1 MVSKRQLNGSLKT
14 RKKLLTEMH
23 MNEYTI
29 VTKCRVCSSDIIEV
43 LKLEPQFVATTFVKS
58 NANNLMSQVRIPLT
72 LMLCKNKNCGLI
84 QLKETV
90 KPDLLY
96 KNYFYRTAINDTMR
110 RDLQDVVNYAVNNVK
125 TEKDD
130 IAIDIGSND
139 CTMVSMYPEHMKRIG
154 IEPATNIDWSNVS
167 KSITIVNDYFSKDVV
182 MKTTNG
188 KKAKILSAT
197 AMFYDFDDPNTATKD
212 IKDILHEDGVCV
224 LQVSY
229 LLDTIKDMNFYDVVH
244 EHLEYYSLKSI
255 NYLMERNGL
264 TVIDASTNFAN
275 GGSLRVLV
283 THKENNKSKSKQYE
297 EILAEEEKSNLEQVS
312 TYIDY
317 RQKINEIIKKAKKF
331 IINELGNGQ
340 LVIGLGAST
349 KGNVLL
355 QICGIDKNLLPFISD
370 INKDKIGLRTLG
382 TDIEIISEEKA
393 REINPSAMLVI
404 PWNFKEEILSR
415 EKNYIQNGGKMLFL
429 MPSPYYIDKF
439 GEHKI
444 Q

>member
-1 MVSKRQLNGSLKT
+1 
-14 RKKLLTEMH
+14 
-23 MNEYTI
+23 MNEYTTI
-29 VTKCRVCSSDIIEV
+29 TKCRICSSDIIEV
-43 LKLEPQFVATTFVKS
+43 LKLEPQYVATLFVKS
-58 NANNLMSQVRIPLT
+58 NANEPMSQVKIPLT

-130 IAIDIGSND
+130 IAIDIGAND
-139 CTMVSMYPEHMKRIG
+139 CTMVSMYPEYMKRIG

-197 AMFYDFDDPNTATKD
+197 AMFYDFNDPNIATKD
-212 IKDILHEDGVCV
+212 IKEILHEDGVCV

-229 LLDTIKDMNFYDVVH
+229 LLDTIRDMNFYDVVH

-264 TVIDASTNFAN
+264 TVIDASTNFVN

-283 THKENNKSKSKQYE
+283 THEENSKPKSKRYE
-297 EILAEEEKSNLEQVS
+297 EILSEEEKWNLEEID
-312 TYIDY
+312 TYDSY
-317 RQKINEIIKKAKKF
+317 KQKINEIIEKTKKF
-331 IINELGNGQ
+331 IMNELENGR

-355 QICGIDKNLLPFISD
+355 QICGIDKNLLPFISER
-370 INKDKIGLRTLG
+370 NKGKVGLRTLG

-415 EKNYIQNGGKMLFL
+415 EKNYVQNGGKMLFL
-429 MPSPYYIDKF
+429 MPHPYYVDKF
-439 GEHKI
+439 GEHEI

>member
-1 MVSKRQLNGSLKT
+1 
-14 RKKLLTEMH
+14 
-23 MNEYTI
+23 
-29 VTKCRVCSSDIIEV
+29 
-43 LKLEPQFVATTFVKS
+43 
-58 NANNLMSQVRIPLT
+58 MSQVRIPLT
-72 LMLCKNKNCGLI
+72 LMLCKNKNCGLV

-90 KPDLLY
+90 RPDLLY

-110 RDLQDVVNYAVNNVK
+110 KDLQDVVNYAVNNVK

-130 IAIDIGSND
+130 IAIDIGAND
-139 CTMVSMYPEHMKRIG
+139 CTMVSMYPEYMKRIG
-154 IEPATNIDWSNVS
+154 IEPATNIDWSKVS

-182 MKTTNG
+182 MKATKT

-197 AMFYDFDDPNTATKD
+197 AVFYDFDDPNIATKD
-212 IKDILHEDGVCV
+212 IKDVLHEDGVCV

-229 LLDTIKDMNFYDVVH
+229 LLDTIRDMNFYDVVH

-264 TVIDASTNFAN
+264 TVIDASTNFVN

-283 THKENNKSKSKQYE
+283 THKENNKSKSKRYE
-297 EILAEEEKSNLEQVS
+297 EILAEEEKCNLEQVN
-312 TYIDY
+312 TYVDY
-317 RQKINEIIKKAKKF
+317 RKKINEIIEKTKKF
-331 IINELGNGQ
+331 IMNELKNSQ

-370 INKDKIGLRTLG
+370 RNKDKIGLHTLG

-415 EKNYIQNGGKMLFL
+415 EENYIQNGGKMLFL
-429 MPSPYYIDKF
+429 MPYPYYVDKF
-439 GEHKI
+439 GEHEI

>member
-1 MVSKRQLNGSLKT
+1 
-14 RKKLLTEMH
+14 
-23 MNEYTI
+23 MNEYTT
-29 VTKCRVCSSDIIEV
+29 VTRCRICSSDITEV
-43 LKLEPQFVATTFVKS
+43 LKLEPQYIATTFVKS
-58 NANNLMSQVRIPLT
+58 NVNNPISQVKIPLT
-72 LMLCKNKNCGLI
+72 LMLCKDKNCGLI

-90 KPDLLY
+90 RPDLLY

-130 IAIDIGSND
+130 IAIDIGAND
-139 CTMVSMYPEHMKRIG
+139 CTMVSMYPEYMKRIG

-197 AMFYDFDDPNTATKD
+197 AMFYDFNDPNIATKD
-212 IKDILHEDGVCV
+212 IKEILHEDGVCV

-229 LLDTIKDMNFYDVVH
+229 LLDTIRDMNFYDVVH

-264 TVIDASTNFAN
+264 TVIDASTNFVN

-283 THKENNKSKSKQYE
+283 THKENSKPKSKRYE
-297 EILAEEEKSNLEQVS
+297 EILSEEEKWNLEEID
-312 TYIDY
+312 TYDSY
-317 RQKINEIIKKAKKF
+317 KQKINEIIEKTKKF
-331 IINELGNGQ
+331 IMNELENGR

-355 QICGIDKNLLPFISD
+355 QICGIDKNLLPFISER
-370 INKDKIGLRTLG
+370 NKGKVGLRTLG

-415 EKNYIQNGGKMLFL
+415 EKNYVQNGGKMLFL
-429 MPSPYYIDKF
+429 MPHPYYVDKF
-439 GEHKI
+439 GEHEI

>member
-1 MVSKRQLNGSLKT
+1 
-14 RKKLLTEMH
+14 
-23 MNEYTI
+23 MNEYTVI
-29 VTKCRVCSSDIIEV
+29 TRCRICSSDITEV
-43 LKLEPQFVATTFVKS
+43 LKLEPQYIATTFVKS
-58 NANNLMSQVRIPLT
+58 NVDNLISQVKIPLT
-72 LMLCKNKNCGLI
+72 LMLCKDKNCGLI

-90 KPDLLY
+90 RPDLLY

-130 IAIDIGSND
+130 IVIDIGAND
-139 CTMVSMYPEHMKRIG
+139 CTMVSMYPEYMKRIG

-197 AMFYDFDDPNTATKD
+197 AMFYDFNDPNIATKD
-212 IKDILHEDGVCV
+212 IKEILHEDGVCV

-264 TVIDASTNFAN
+264 TVIDASTNFVN

-283 THKENNKSKSKQYE
+283 THKENSKPKSKRYE
-297 EILAEEEKSNLEQVS
+297 EILSEEEKWNLEEID
-312 TYIDY
+312 TYDDY
-317 RQKINEIIKKAKKF
+317 RQKINEIIGKTKKF
-331 IINELGNGQ
+331 IMNELENGR

-355 QICGIDKNLLPFISD
+355 QICGIDKNLLPFISER
-370 INKDKIGLRTLG
+370 NKDKVGLRTLG

-429 MPSPYYIDKF
+429 MPHPYYVDKF
-439 GEHKI
+439 GEHEI

>member
-1 MVSKRQLNGSLKT
+1 
-14 RKKLLTEMH
+14 
-23 MNEYTI
+23 MNEYTT
-29 VTKCRVCSSDIIEV
+29 VTKCRICSSDTIEV
-43 LKLEPQFVATTFVKS
+43 LKLEPQYIATTFVKS
-58 NANNLMSQVRIPLT
+58 NVNNPISQVKIPLT
-72 LMLCKNKNCGLI
+72 LMLCKDKNCGLI

-90 KPDLLY
+90 RPDLLY

-130 IAIDIGSND
+130 IAIDIGAND
-139 CTMVSMYPEHMKRIG
+139 CTMVSMYPEYMKRIG

-197 AMFYDFDDPNTATKD
+197 AMFYDFNDPNIATKD
-212 IKDILHEDGVCV
+212 IKEILHEDGVCV

-229 LLDTIKDMNFYDVVH
+229 LLDTIRDMNFYDVVH

-264 TVIDASTNFAN
+264 TVIDASTNFVN

-283 THKENNKSKSKQYE
+283 THKENSKPKSKRYE
-297 EILAEEEKSNLEQVS
+297 EILSEEEKWNLEEID
-312 TYIDY
+312 TYNSY
-317 RQKINEIIKKAKKF
+317 KQKINEIIEKTKKF
-331 IINELGNGQ
+331 IMNELENGR

-355 QICGIDKNLLPFISD
+355 QICGIDKNLLPFISER
-370 INKDKIGLRTLG
+370 NKGKVGLRTLG

-415 EKNYIQNGGKMLFL
+415 EKNYVQNGGKMLFL
-429 MPSPYYIDKF
+429 MPHPYYVDKF
-439 GEHKI
+439 GEHEI

>member
-1 MVSKRQLNGSLKT
+1 
-14 RKKLLTEMH
+14 
-23 MNEYTI
+23 
-29 VTKCRVCSSDIIEV
+29 
-43 LKLEPQFVATTFVKS
+43 
-58 NANNLMSQVRIPLT
+58 MSQVRIPLT
-72 LMLCKNKNCGLI
+72 LMLCKNKNCGLV

-90 KPDLLY
+90 RPDLLY

-110 RDLQDVVNYAVNNVK
+110 KDLQDVVNYAVNNVK

-130 IAIDIGSND
+130 IAIDIGAND
-139 CTMVSMYPEHMKRIG
+139 CTMVSMYPEYMKRIG
-154 IEPATNIDWSNVS
+154 IEPATNIDWNKVS

-182 MKTTNG
+182 MKATKT

-197 AMFYDFDDPNTATKD
+197 AVFYDFNDPNIATKD
-212 IKDILHEDGVCV
+212 IKDVLHEDGVCV

-229 LLDTIKDMNFYDVVH
+229 LLDTIRDMNFYDVVH

-264 TVIDASTNFAN
+264 TVIDASTNFVN

-283 THKENNKSKSKQYE
+283 THKENNKSKSKRYE
-297 EILAEEEKSNLEQVS
+297 EILAEEEKCNLEQVN
-312 TYIDY
+312 TYVDY
-317 RQKINEIIKKAKKF
+317 RKKINEIIEKTKKF
-331 IINELGNGQ
+331 IMNELKNSQ

-370 INKDKIGLRTLG
+370 RNKDKIGLHTLG

-415 EKNYIQNGGKMLFL
+415 EENYIQNGGKMLFL
-429 MPSPYYIDKF
+429 MPYPYYVDKF
-439 GEHKI
+439 GEHEI